1 MKLIF
6 LFVSTTSSDIRSL
19 AFSSLALNPG
29 DYPWKD
35 GTSPREPWTHAY
47 DPSLMATART
57 GGTHEVQDD
66 AHFTP
71 SSVSSH
77 GRRSHQP
84 PASHLI
90 DSDSLISLSLSL
102 SLSHR
107 VAEDKRHFR
116 S

>member
-1 MKLIF
+1 
-6 LFVSTTSSDIRSL
+6 
-19 AFSSLALNPG
+19 
-29 DYPWKD
+29 
-35 GTSPREPWTHAY
+35 
-47 DPSLMATART
+47 MATART

-90 DSDSLISLSLSL
+90 DSDSLISLT
-102 SLSHR
+102 LSHR
-107 VAEDKRHFR
+107 VAEDKRHFDPDLTITLPFEILVKAAKNLR
-116 S
+116 SPLSCKHSHVILHEP